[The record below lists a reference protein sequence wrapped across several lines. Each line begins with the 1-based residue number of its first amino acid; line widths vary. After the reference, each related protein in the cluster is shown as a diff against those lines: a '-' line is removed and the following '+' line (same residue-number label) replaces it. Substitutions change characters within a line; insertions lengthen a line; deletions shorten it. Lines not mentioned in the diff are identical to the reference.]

1 MEWQALG
8 DSGTLMWLL
17 SSFEDRS
24 LFGLPLRAR
33 KGARIVARFGQPEIQ
48 GYFRGKGLGLDA
60 VSCKVNNLRAVLA
73 AWFFKMS
80 TE

>member
-1 MEWQALG
+1 MQLSVNRDKERPTEWQALG
-8 DSGTLMWLL
+8 DGGTLMWLL

-48 GYFRGKGLGLDA
+48 GYPSEKKQG
-60 VSCKVNNLRAVLA
+60 
-73 AWFFKMS
+73 
-80 TE
+80 